1 MASTN
6 QRRFRISKSRGD
18 WEVLSGVRHIL
29 VPVRP
34 KAGNDN
40 FFSSSP
46 LENAM
51 IFRKGFRKEW
61 FFPGR
66 PNLRE
71 LPIILFHP
79 SR

>member
-1 MASTN
+1 MSWILYSKRGLADLEMASMN

-18 WEVLSGVRHIL
+18 WEVLSGIRHIL

-46 LENAM
+46 LENAV
-51 IFRKGFRKEW
+51 IFRKGFRKE
-61 FFPGR
+61 
-66 PNLRE
+66 
-71 LPIILFHP
+71 
-79 SR
+79 